1 MAKKLDP
8 AKTKLFGI
16 LTGIF
21 LAVSLGSSVLTTV
34 IAYPTAGHKQIA
46 AEFTEINNRI
56 FTDPNL
62 NIVTS
67 PEYQRLS
74 DHPNTKYSDR
84 VNLIGGIVS
93 LLAWIAT
100 IVFGYRYI
108 RKYRLVKHPVRT
120 IVLAQ
125 ALAVA
130 LTIIPTELIMR
141 SLTGIV
147 SPFASDALSMTVMII
162 SATLISTLMAWV
174 IAKITEWQFNRSHGF
189 IED

>member
-34 IAYPTAGHKQIA
+34 IAYPTAGHKQVA